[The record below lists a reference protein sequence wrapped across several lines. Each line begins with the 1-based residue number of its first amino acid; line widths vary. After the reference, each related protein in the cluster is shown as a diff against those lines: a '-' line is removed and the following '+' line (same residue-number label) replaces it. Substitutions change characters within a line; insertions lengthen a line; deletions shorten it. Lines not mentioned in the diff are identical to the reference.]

1 MGNKTAM
8 GIIVTLMLVIV
19 GLFVGCFMLMAQ
31 ASGMISKEDCQTV
44 RTTVVYRDGEEVKT
58 FDYLDCKE

>member
-1 MGNKTAM
+1 MKDRTAL

-19 GLFVGCFMLMAQ
+19 GLFVGCFMMMAQ
-31 ASGMISKEDCQTV
+31 ASSMISKENCQTV

>member
-1 MGNKTAM
+1 MKDRTAL

-19 GLFVGCFMLMAQ
+19 GLAIGCFMLMSQ
-31 ASGMISKEDCQTV
+31 ASSMISKDDCQTV

>member
-1 MGNKTAM
+1 MGNRTAM

-19 GLFVGCFMLMAQ
+19 GLAIGCFMLMAQ
-31 ASGMISKEDCQTV
+31 ASGMISKDDCQTV